1 MDLARQ
7 VVDVHLHLIEPRFG
21 EGEAHQP
28 VNPYDPAAASRQGEG
43 VEQAAGTAVV
53 GLGALADLARA
64 NVGIHVPILPGQI
77 RQPSNQGRRHGLQVW
92 RPKWPP
98 KGVS

>member
-1 MDLARQ
+1 M
-7 VVDVHLHLIEPRFG
+7 HLHLIKPRLG

-28 VNPYDPAAASRQGEG
+28 VNPYVPAAAGRQGEG

-64 NVGIHVPILPGQI
+64 NVGIHVPILPGPGANTPPVEPGP
-77 RQPSNQGRRHGLQVW
+77 PSCDGQSGR
-92 RPKWPP
+92 PT
-98 KGVS
+98 